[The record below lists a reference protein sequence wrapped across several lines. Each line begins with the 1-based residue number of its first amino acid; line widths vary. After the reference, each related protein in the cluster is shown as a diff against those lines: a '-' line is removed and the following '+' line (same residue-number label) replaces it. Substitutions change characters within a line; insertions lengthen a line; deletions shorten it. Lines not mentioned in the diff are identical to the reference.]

1 MSENK
6 NKPMALTIETGKRYC
21 WCSCGLSKK
30 KAICD
35 GTHKTAD
42 TDKRS
47 LSFIA
52 EDNKTVFLCGCT
64 QTKTPP
70 FCDGSHQFL

>member
-1 MSENK
+1 MNENR
-6 NKPMALTIETGKRYC
+6 NKPVALTVETGKRYC

-30 KAICD
+30 LAICD

-52 EDNKTVFLCGCT
+52 EENKTVFICGCT